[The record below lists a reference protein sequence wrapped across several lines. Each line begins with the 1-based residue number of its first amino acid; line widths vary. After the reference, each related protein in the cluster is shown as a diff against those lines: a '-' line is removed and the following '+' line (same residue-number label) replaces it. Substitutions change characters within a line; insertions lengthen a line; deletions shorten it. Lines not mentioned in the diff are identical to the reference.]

1 MREKIAIKLNVKN
14 RAAGLD
20 LEETILSVPGFCINT
35 NGSPSD
41 IVLMEIGH
49 DLDEEFKVVENIRA
63 KGLAK
68 EVFLTSSS
76 KDPEVLLKALKMGV
90 KEFFPQPLNKEEIT
104 ASLVKY
110 RKSIETT
117 RSENAKEKKGVLIS
131 VMGSKGG
138 VGATTTSVNLAVSLQ
153 QLAEGKSVALLD
165 MNALLGGVHIFLN
178 IKNSFTWAEGARD
191 IARVDATYLLNTLYK
206 HPSGIYVLPAPT
218 KPLGIEAATPDTM
231 ERFLG
236 HMRSTFDI
244 VVIDSCKSFDDLSQR
259 MLALSST
266 ILIVSELN
274 ILSVVNAK
282 RLLETLDGLGL
293 SYGKEINVVVNRY
306 QKNTMVSPGDAE
318 KTLGKK
324 IVSMIPNDYETTM
337 SAINSGK
344 TISDMALKSA
354 VMENFRELAAF
365 LLHKE
370 IPKKEKSLFPLGFMG
385 IK

>member
-138 VGATTTSVNLAVSLQ
+138 VGATTAAVNLAVSLQ
-153 QLAEGKSVALLD
+153 QMAEGKSVALLD